1 MRKKMIKRFF
11 LLIAMIVVLSVIGCV
26 KETYNMNMLS
36 KKAHLSPTMAISAV
50 KGDISL
56 GDIVKT
62 NDTVVFDQNKLVIL
76 VFKKDSIVDLKLTDF
91 SEGTIQRTATID
103 PSTFDLDI
111 ADVLNHISGIIKFLS
126 PSIKFNY
133 SNSFPDPI
141 KINLNVTGKRKNTT
155 VPLILAP
162 FTIAAPNIP
171 VQQEITA
178 SYVIDKTNSNL
189 PDLISLPPEIINY
202 SGSATMSITTKEG
215 PESDN
220 GLGPNHLLG
229 SFVVEVPL
237 DLEMKNLQLADTVDN
252 FIKSDNNQTD
262 DPLKPENFQLLR
274 INVSA
279 KNGFPL
285 GVSLKMCLYNST
297 TADTLST
304 IKAKDIL
311 KPAPVD
317 NNGKANGVTE
327 TTTSIEFT
335 KVFFSS
341 VNKADKIIFWFT
353 LNTTGDGT
361 QEVKIYSD
369 YRINFKASLV
379 VKPDINLQ

>member
-1 MRKKMIKRFF
+1 
-11 LLIAMIVVLSVIGCV
+11 
-26 KETYNMNMLS
+26 
-36 KKAHLSPTMAISAV
+36 
-50 KGDISL
+50 
-56 GDIVKT
+56 
-62 NDTVVFDQNKLVIL
+62 
-76 VFKKDSIVDLKLTDF
+76 
-91 SEGTIQRTATID
+91 
-103 PSTFDLDI
+103 
-111 ADVLNHISGIIKFLS
+111 
-126 PSIKFNY
+126 
-133 SNSFPDPI
+133 
-141 KINLNVTGKRKNTT
+141 
-155 VPLILAP
+155 
-162 FTIAAPNIP
+162 
-171 VQQEITA
+171 
-178 SYVIDKTNSNL
+178 
-189 PDLISLPPEIINY
+189 
-202 SGSATMSITTKEG
+202 MSITTKGG

-220 GLGPNHLLG
+220 VLGPNHLLG
-229 SFVVEVPL
+229 SLVVEVPL

-252 FIKSDNNQTD
+252 FIKSDNSQTD

-274 INVSA
+274 ISVSA

-285 GVSLKMCLYNST
+285 GVSLKMCLYNSAT
-297 TADTLST
+297 GDTLST